1 MSTNEEVIEQDGY
14 TSINDV
20 NLISLDL
27 HNLLSTYLKDK
38 YTLDDKSA
46 KILQHVLTTCPKLIT
61 NLNEPIL
68 DIISDNVI
76 DSKDLPQFI
85 ILFKNIINLNI
96 KDLKKIKVNRSD
108 MISLIKSIMF
118 ILLDTNTIK
127 TGDRKE
133 EFKTLLSL
141 SIQILESSVDLSE
154 SITCSWK
161 CC

>member
-38 YTLDDKSA
+38 YTLDDKST